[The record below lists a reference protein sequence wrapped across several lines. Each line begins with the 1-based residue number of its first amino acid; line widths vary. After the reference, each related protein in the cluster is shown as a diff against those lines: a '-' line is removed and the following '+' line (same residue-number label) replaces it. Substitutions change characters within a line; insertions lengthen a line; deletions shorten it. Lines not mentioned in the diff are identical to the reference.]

1 MFSNKLNNIIG
12 LIDNLNEESKKDYN
26 NDIDDDYDYD
36 YDSNKEDDFEL
47 SI

>member
-12 LIDNLNEESKKDYN
+12 LIDNLNNESKKDYN
-26 NDIDDDYDYD
+26 NVIDDDYDYN
-36 YDSNKEDDFEL
+36 SNKDNKDFEL

>member
-12 LIDNLNEESKKDYN
+12 LIDNLNYESKKDYN
-26 NDIDDDYDYD
+26 NDIDDDYDYN
-36 YDSNKEDDFEL
+36 SNKDNKDFEL

>member
-12 LIDNLNEESKKDYN
+12 IIDNLNEESKNDYT
-26 NDIDDDYDYD
+26 NDIDDDYDYN
-36 YDSNKEDDFEL
+36 SNKDNKDFEL

>member
-12 LIDNLNEESKKDYN
+12 LIDNLNNESKKDYN
-26 NDIDDDYDYD
+26 NDIDDDYDYNSYKD
-36 YDSNKEDDFEL
+36 NKDFEL

>member
-12 LIDNLNEESKKDYN
+12 LIDNLNYESKKDYN
-26 NDIDDDYDYD
+26 NDIDDDYDYNSYKD
-36 YDSNKEDDFEL
+36 NKDFEL

>member
-12 LIDNLNEESKKDYN
+12 LIDNLNYKSKKDYN
-26 NDIDDDYDYD
+26 NDIDDDYDYNF
-36 YDSNKEDDFEL
+36 NKDNKDFEL

>member
-26 NDIDDDYDYD
+26 NAIDDDYDYN
-36 YDSNKEDDFEL
+36 SNKDNDDFEL

>member
-12 LIDNLNEESKKDYN
+12 LIDNLNNKSKKDYN
-26 NDIDDDYDYD
+26 NDIDDDYDYN
-36 YDSNKEDDFEL
+36 SNKDNKDFEL

>member
-26 NDIDDDYDYD
+26 NDIDENYNHN
-36 YDSNKEDDFEL
+36 SNKEDDCEL
-47 SI
+47 ST